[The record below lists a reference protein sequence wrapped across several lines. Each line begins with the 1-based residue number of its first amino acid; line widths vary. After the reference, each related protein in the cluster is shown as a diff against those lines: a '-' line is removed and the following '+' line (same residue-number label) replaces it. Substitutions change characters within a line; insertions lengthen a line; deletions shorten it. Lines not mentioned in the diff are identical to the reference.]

1 MSITIAILVSGRGS
15 NMKAILEAA
24 QRGELSARVAVVV
37 SNNPEAPALE
47 IARDYGVKAVAIP
60 HRGLSR
66 QEHER
71 LLVAEL
77 KRHQVDYVVMAGYM
91 RVLTPDFLQEFRH
104 PDGYFKV
111 INIHPS
117 LLPAFPGAHAYEDAF
132 AYGVRVSGITVH
144 LVDEQVD
151 HGPILA
157 QEAFERF
164 PEDTLETFKQRGL
177 QIEHRLYPAVLE
189 QIARCGVPVLVHTD
203 KQRIPATTSE
213 GARNL

>member
-1 MSITIAILVSGRGS
+1 
-15 NMKAILEAA
+15 MKAILEAA